1 MSHHPPQNPQFR
13 AGGSTYRAREREY
26 ASSEDDPSD
35 GEGLSDGDLN
45 VLNTDYA
52 LQRDFTFY
60 PSHQQH
66 HPHPNQPP
74 TSGLHQPSHPLY
86 HGPSPSEKE
95 FYSEY
100 SPNSPTIPIRDSS
113 VPNGRSNAASRN
125 AHAYQHSAR
134 KRRPLID
141 YIKNEWQKSS
151 FPSASSSPASP
162 RRFSPPGWCRI
173 CFAPRFQ
180 RSIIA
185 FILLFFLIWGN
196 WKTWAGRKFDEERGL
211 RSSSKLRMEKVDGLF
226 GQNLRPDF
234 LSMTQIE
241 SLDEI
246 LVPGAGRAGTQ
257 NRRLLVIGDVHGCRD
272 ERKRASDGASLI

>member
-1 MSHHPPQNPQFR
+1 MSHHPPQSG

-26 ASSEDDPSD
+26 GSSEDDSSD
-35 GEGLSDGDLN
+35 SEGLSDGDMN

-74 TSGLHQPSHPLY
+74 TSSLHQSRHSL
-86 HGPSPSEKE
+86 HHVPSPSEKD
-95 FYSEY
+95 FHSQY
-100 SPNSPTIPIRDSS
+100 SPNASMIPIRGSS
-113 VPNGRSNAASRN
+113 MPNGQASAAYRN
-125 AHAYQHSAR
+125 AHAYQHLAR

-141 YIKNEWQKSS
+141 YIKNEWQKSA
-151 FPSASSSPASP
+151 FPSALSSPTSP
-162 RRFSPPGWCRI
+162 RRSFPPGWCRI

-185 FILLFFLIWGN
+185 FILLFFLVWGN
-196 WKTWAGRKFDEERGL
+196 WKTWAGRRFDEERGL

-241 SLDEI
+241 SLDES
-246 LVPGAGRAGTQ
+246 LVPGPGGAATQ
-257 NRRLLVIGDVHGCRD
+257 SRRLLIIGDVHGCQD
-272 ERKRASDGASLI
+272 ERKCAGYGASLD